1 MSLLS
6 FHEELERMQRS
17 DDLGVRLLATPIA
30 AFVAS
35 RDPSCLSQL
44 PAMGNSYPLYF
55 LKEAARRDS
64 SEDFLD
70 FAAACIRASVAA
82 FPVVR
87 DDIDGPVPNQTPY
100 CDLAAICT
108 SLWVTSDAPSG
119 ELLAQAAAR
128 AEVHDEKL
136 ARVVMAVAAHK
147 LLFGWTT
154 EFWTNTYPAS
164 WGGDMLKFDASPPG
178 SIDALAELDRILF
191 RLSDSQLA
199 NILALDG
206 ELPYDPTQI
215 RAPRL
220 GTFQGTLSLFRPK
233 AFEAFLS
240 AATDRQLGAIDWRF
254 VIAATERFDGV
265 AIDFAGRA
273 SSLERL
279 NILAFLSSRRQG
291 AHGDA
296 AAEAA
301 QHPDHELTSTS
312 ISYLR
317 LFRPDLLEVA
327 LVRAARTGIHAD
339 RPRRD
344 DWTEAF
350 AKFARGKDPESR
362 SLLLEMAGTST
373 TVMRETNDGLLTVP
387 ALALDAML
395 ESSPRPSAQELSDW
409 MKRFSTTVEAS
420 SSGLKDKAGVMEYVW
435 RLLAKKEAD
444 LMVFEPLLWESL
456 AHKSKKLRELARD
469 FLAGM
474 RPPGA
479 TEQVVGMLAS
489 KSADVRSIA
498 SQLAGL
504 LGDKESIG
512 ALKEAIS
519 KESVEAV
526 RADMLAALEA
536 LGNSPEPSTGG
547 TTQLS
552 PAGIEDWIAGF
563 PGKIKMP
570 SAAWLRIDQIPGLHA
585 SDGTS
590 LSDRVI
596 EFVIFKQS
604 KHKALDA
611 APDVLPLL
619 AHIDR
624 EKSPPFALALVEGFL
639 NSEQAAS
646 DRWALTLGGLLGDK
660 RIIPP
665 LLSRIPDWCENSRH
679 KLAEYAAQAIALL
692 PGNEPLMV
700 LDSLSNRYRS
710 KFKNVGK
717 ACAEAF
723 NAAAAARGI
732 TADELGDMVVPDFGF
747 DGDGI
752 RRFEWDGGGA
762 SAELGADFKLSWFD
776 PDTDKAWKSLPA
788 NAPAAV
794 KDEVKTLG
802 KLLREAVKAQ
812 TARLEMTLVRQR
824 RWPVARWRELFEN
837 HPLLRSFAS
846 SLVWGIYD
854 ASGTLLRTFRRYP
867 NGLLANAAGELEEL
881 PETDTMI
888 GMVHPLEL
896 DTAALDAWRA
906 HLGRFKVKQPFP
918 QIDRP
923 VELMDP
929 LHGNR
934 REIALTKGGKVSA
947 GTFRSRSEKRGWTR
961 GSVVD
966 AGGISSY
973 YKLYPGAG
981 VEVVLPTDN
990 FYIGIDPMETVE
1002 LGAAYFA
1009 KAGSVERGSYTYDEP
1024 APDDPRV
1031 LRFDQVP
1038 AVVWSETMS
1047 DLKAILGV

>member
-1 MSLLS
+1 MNPELQEFIARRMPASPGPVDRAYLAA
-6 FHEELERMQRS
+6 FDDYAEDPGGGVLERLPQGEGESSLVRNLAS
-17 DDLGVRLLATPIA
+17 YVADRFPDDLGM
-30 AFVAS
+30 
-35 RDPSCLSQL
+35 
-44 PAMGNSYPLYF
+44 PAMS
-55 LKEAARRDS
+55 R
-64 SEDFLD
+64 
-70 FAAACIRASVAA
+70 
-82 FPVVR
+82 
-87 DDIDGPVPNQTPY
+87 
-100 CDLAAICT
+100 LAAHALALGWFG
-108 SLWVTSDAPSG
+108 SPLVTGYFGTLVSRAMEQPDLQEQLINFSRSQGVPDG
-119 ELLAQAAAR
+119 NLA
-128 AEVHDEKL
+128 KL
-136 ARVVMAVAAHK
+136 IVSSAGYHFN
-147 LLFGWTT
+147 FGWTT
-154 EFWTNTYPAS
+154 ENWESRASLRSQRFW
-164 WGGDMLKFDASPPG
+164 KDAEPWKGHRDLPPSG
-178 SIDALAELDRILF
+178 LITESRFERFILELDDPALAAVAMTNARRVYSADGHLPKL
-191 RLSDSQLA
+191 LS
-199 NILALDG
+199 
-206 ELPYDPTQI
+206 
-215 RAPRL
+215 
-220 GTFQGTLSLFRPK
+220 
-233 AFEAFLS
+233 
-240 AATDRQLGAIDWRF
+240 
-254 VIAATERFDGV
+254 VIAAFRPAAFQPWVEACLRGEC
-265 AIDFAGRA
+265 G
-273 SSLERL
+273 LKGEW
-279 NILAFLSSRRQG
+279 NYILAITNRWDREFLEVSPKLDPALRLSTLLHLESLRPG
-291 AHGDA
+291 AALEAARA
-296 AAEAA
+296 AALDPEQTALGQAMAFLAQHFQDDFFTTFTCILHGETRPAERCHWAEVANAFAIAARRWSQGGRELYQTLLDRTSRCTDPETAA
-301 QHPDHELTSTS
+301 QSGAL
-312 ISYLR
+312 
-317 LFRPDLLEVA
+317 LFA
-327 LVRAARTGIHAD
+327 LAADAI
-339 RPRRD
+339 P
-344 DWTEAF
+344 
-350 AKFARGKDPESR
+350 
-362 SLLLEMAGTST
+362 
-373 TVMRETNDGLLTVP
+373 GLLADDSEATPDEIRSWPEAV
-387 ALALDAML
+387 LKSLDHAK
-395 ESSPRPSAQELSDW
+395 LS
-409 MKRFSTTVEAS
+409 
-420 SSGLKDKAGVMEYVW
+420 
-435 RLLAKKEAD
+435 AD
-444 LMVFEPLLWESL
+444 LRTQACDDIWSELIEHDKGRFLMPL
-456 AHKSKKLRELARD
+456 
-469 FLAGM
+469 
-474 RPPGA
+474 
-479 TEQVVGMLAS
+479 V
-489 KSADVRSIA
+489 
-498 SQLAGL
+498 GL
-504 LGDKESIG
+504 LGDARKQLRGLAIEGLRRHPPDAVLAAVEGILKSGKPKQRLGAAELLAELPGLGAPALLES
-512 ALKEAIS
+512 ALAAEENEDVRAMLHKALS
-519 KESVEAV
+519 LRGSMGPESVQG
-526 RADMLAALEA
+526 LAELE
-536 LGNSPEPSTGG
+536 STFSKKSSKLKIPATSWLKDLPPLLAIGG
-547 TTQLS
+547 TTLS
-552 PAGIEDWIAGF
+552 TNAIAF
-563 PGKIKMP
+563 LI
-570 SAAWLRIDQIPGLHA
+570 S
-585 SDGTS
+585 
-590 LSDRVI
+590 
-596 EFVIFKQS
+596 KQA
-604 KHKALDA
+604 KHKAMEP
-611 APDVLPLL
+611 APDLLPLL

-646 DRWALTLGGLLGDK
+646 DRWALALGGLLGDS

-747 DGDGI
+747 DGEGI

-776 PDTDKAWKSLPA
+776 PDTDKAWKSLPV

-854 ASGTLLRTFRRYP
+854 ESGTLLRTFRRYP

-881 PETDTMI
+881 PEAETMI
-888 GMVHPLEL
+888 GMIHPLEL
-896 DTAALDAWRA
+896 DAAALDAWRA

-961 GSVVD
+961 GSVID

-990 FYIGIDPMETVE
+990 FYVGIDPMETVE

-1047 DLKAILGV
+1047 DLKAILGT